1 MISRIFRV
9 CLSKCTQRFWI
20 KNWFWM
26 VHRYIAFVS
35 SFIKTLRAI
44 DIHLSKLVH
53 SNVYLNCDDLLA
65 WSLLLLNSVSGFSAA
80 YVVVCDLDFLM
91 EVKDSIHLGTVLFF
105 FKWQGAGVI
114 WRLIHKSCQCDR
126 SIYVI
131 FCISYFEDF
140 LYSIQSIF
148 KPSHEVYRLVQILIL
163 VMNHALHF
171 SLSGKLKFPI
181 KDSIKTIFFFAVK
194 LSNN

>member
-35 SFIKTLRAI
+35 SFLKTLRAI

-91 EVKDSIHLGTVLFF
+91 EVKDSIHLGTVFF

-181 KDSIKTIFFFAVK
+181 KDSIKTIIFFAVR

>member
-91 EVKDSIHLGTVLFF
+91 EVKDSIHLGTVFF

-181 KDSIKTIFFFAVK
+181 KDSIKTKFFFCCEALK
-194 LSNN
+194 

>member
-1 MISRIFRV
+1 
-9 CLSKCTQRFWI
+9 
-20 KNWFWM
+20 M

-35 SFIKTLRAI
+35 SFLKTLRAI

-65 WSLLLLNSVSGFSAA
+65 WSPLLLNSVSGFSAA

-91 EVKDSIHLGTVLFF
+91 EVKDSIHLGTVFFF

-181 KDSIKTIFFFAVK
+181 KDSIKTIFFFAVR

>member
-91 EVKDSIHLGTVLFF
+91 QVKDSIHLGTLFF

-148 KPSHEVYRLVQILIL
+148 KPSHEAYRLVQILIL

-181 KDSIKTIFFFAVK
+181 KDSIKTIFFFCCEALK
-194 LSNN
+194 

>member
-91 EVKDSIHLGTVLFF
+91 QVKDSIHLGTLFF

-114 WRLIHKSCQCDR
+114 WRLIHKPCQCDW

-181 KDSIKTIFFFAVK
+181 KDSIKTIFFFAVR

>member
-91 EVKDSIHLGTVLFF
+91 EVKDSIHLGTVFFF

-131 FCISYFEDF
+131 FCISYFERISSI
-140 LYSIQSIF
+140 LYSQSLNHPMKSIVWF
-148 KPSHEVYRLVQILIL
+148 K
-163 VMNHALHF
+163 F
-171 SLSGKLKFPI
+171 WF
-181 KDSIKTIFFFAVK
+181 
-194 LSNN
+194 